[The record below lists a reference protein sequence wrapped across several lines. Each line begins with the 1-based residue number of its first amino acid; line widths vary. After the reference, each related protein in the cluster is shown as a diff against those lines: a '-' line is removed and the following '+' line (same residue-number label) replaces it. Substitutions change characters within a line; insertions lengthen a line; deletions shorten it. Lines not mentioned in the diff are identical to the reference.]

1 VIDDVGIH
9 TCSADTTAPVAR
21 APVQSTVANSTLGT
35 TGSISAN
42 ITWSAATDDRAL
54 PGEIRYRLLRSV
66 NGGAYAG
73 LTGWT
78 TKRTFPQTL
87 TPGTSYRYRVDAR
100 DAAGNVDPA
109 LGTAFTPT
117 LRQEDTAVTYT
128 GTWLTRLARSSA
140 SGGFVRPTTTANA
153 KASSTFTGA
162 RSVGVVM
169 EKAATFGVAKVCLF
183 QGTTALPCST
193 IDVSPTSGL
202 GPRKLVYTRAA
213 LNPALSYRVEVSDVS
228 GRIELDAIVLN

>member
-1 VIDDVGIH
+1 
-9 TCSADTTAPVAR
+9 
-21 APVQSTVANSTLGT
+21 VANSTLGA
-35 TGSISAN
+35 TGATIPAN

-54 PGEIRYRLLRSV
+54 PGDIRYRLLRSV
-66 NGGAYAG
+66 NGGAYAA

-100 DAAGNVDPA
+100 DEAGNVDPA
-109 LGTAFTPT
+109 LGSAFTPT
-117 LRQEDTAVTYT
+117 VRQENSVAPAAVTYST
-128 GTWLTRLARSSA
+128 APAWLARTARSSA
-140 SGGFVRPTTTANA
+140 SGGFVRPATTANA

-162 RSVGVVM
+162 RNVGVVM
-169 EKAATFGVAKVCLF
+169 EKAATFGTVKVCRF

-193 IDVSPTSGL
+193 IDLSPASGL
-202 GPRKLVYTRAA
+202 GPRKLVYTRGA

-228 GRIELDAIVLN
+228 GRIELDAIVLG